1 MTLKEILA
9 KNSALYGGP
18 NQNYGIKKYSLPND
32 TGSYSAGA
40 GGTSSPAPVVPSGPL
55 PGLGKQPIPLSPTG
69 GTPTPVPTPVKKPTP
84 TFTGAPAPTPTKTG
98 LDYSKYTNPET
109 GQPYTPKEY
118 ADIMATK
125 AQGGVQSYASGAIAK
140 PDQTIEELNRS
151 AYGLNNAA
159 NDIATGATDPYG
171 VASKSGIQYTP
182 AELSAIE
189 NAYAG
194 VYSPAL
200 ADVFTKID
208 TKQKEA
214 ASALEQKNE
223 LERMAKQ
230 FGYDKALKQLPTY
243 ADTHPA
249 GGALSTG
256 AYVPGANPAVD
267 AWAQRI
273 FDGTA
278 KITDIPATQKGMR
291 DAVTIALQASGN
303 DLAGKPTVTELGK
316 KAKLG
321 AEELMRKFTAGE
333 GTSAV
338 GKSRIFGGSLA
349 FPGSAKSNL
358 VIDFQNLKDMLSLEG
373 VKYLKGQG
381 QVSDAERALLANA
394 ITKLNLSQSEDEFKG
409 TLQGII
415 DTLSGKEKTPV
426 EVDETKTSGKNITT
440 APDGTLIELTD

>member
-1 MTLKEILA
+1 MTLSEILK
-9 KNSALYGGP
+9 KNSSLYGGAG
-18 NQNYGIKKYSLPND
+18 QNYGIKNYTFPGSSD
-32 TGSYSAGA
+32 TYSAG
-40 GGTSSPAPVVPSGPL
+40 GSSPAGMSRPLTPGLNYSPAPGNTNPVPS
-55 PGLGKQPIPLSPTG
+55 
-69 GTPTPVPTPVKKPTP
+69 PTP
-84 TFTGAPAPTPTKTG
+84 TPAPTPTPTPRPTPTPGVVTPSATPAPTG
-98 LDYSKYTNPET
+98 LDYSKYTNPKT
-109 GQPYTPKEY
+109 GQPYTPEEY
-118 ADIMATK
+118 ANIMATK

-182 AELSAIE
+182 AELGAIE
-189 NAYAG
+189 SAYAG

-200 ADVFTKID
+200 SDVFTKID
-208 TKQKEA
+208 LKQKEA

-230 FGYDKALKQLPTY
+230 FGYDKALKQTASY
-243 ADTHPA
+243 SDTHPA

-256 AYVPGANPAVD
+256 AYVLGANPAVD

-273 FDGTA
+273 FDGSA
-278 KITDIPATQKGMR
+278 KLTDIPAAQKGMR
-291 DAVTIALQASGN
+291 DAVVVALQASGN
-303 DLAGKPTVTELGK
+303 DLSGKPTVTELGK
-316 KAKLG
+316 KAKMG
-321 AEELMRKFTAGE
+321 AEELMKKFTAGE

-349 FPGSAKSNL
+349 FPGSDKSNL

-394 ITKLNLSQSEDEFKG
+394 ITKLNLSQSEDEFKT

-415 DTLSGKEKTPV
+415 DTLSGNAPV
-426 EVDETKTSGKNITT
+426 SSAPTSGGNVTT